1 MSDKISIAKVHY
13 QNMILIKSW
22 PGSAK
27 DVDAIVATYLS
38 VDTLPEVG
46 KFISRDDTYCAALSP
61 GHFMIFSNNL
71 LLCSEVPKL
80 FSSDIASVVDISH
93 SRCGIRL
100 SGENSKALLNKG
112 IAINLNDSAL
122 PKMSVLQSSVHS
134 IGIILFKMQYD
145 DYLIFS
151 YSSFFDSFY
160 AWVIDSAEE
169 YGYALT

>member
-1 MSDKISIAKVHY
+1 MSDKLSINEVRY
-13 QNMILIKSW
+13 QSMILIKSW

-27 DVDAIVATYLS
+27 DVDAIVATYLG
-38 VDTLPEVG
+38 VDALPAVG
-46 KFISRDDTYCAALSP
+46 KFISQEDTYCATLSP
-61 GHFMIFSNNL
+61 GHFMIFSSNG
-71 LLCSEVPKL
+71 LLCSDVSKL

-100 SGENSKALLNKG
+100 SGKNSTTLLNKG
-112 IAINLNDSAL
+112 VAINLNDDAL

-134 IGIILFKMQYD
+134 IGIILFKMQHD

-151 YSSFFDSFY
+151 YSSFYDSFY